1 MKKYTLLPLS
11 LLIVA
16 GLLLSGCHYQLVTGS
31 GNVIEETVDLTGYTS
46 VTLAGIGDVILT
58 QADFQ
63 PVRIEAEDNLIPYF
77 EVKVEGSTLVI
88 GLKDE
93 YLGVNL
99 RPTRP
104 VKFYV
109 SLPEVEALTLAG
121 SGNILAGDLQTGDL
135 RLSLLGSGNVTTGDL
150 DSAALRLDLAGSGN
164 IGLQTVQATDVNLS
178 ILGSGN
184 VTLDSLTAAEIS
196 STISGSG
203 DVTLTAGQVDDQQ
216 IEILGSGD
224 YLAAGLE
231 SQTTRVTVSGS
242 GNSQIRVSDSL
253 DVNILGSGDVRY
265 YGQPAMDVNIS
276 GSGSVSQVSE

>member
-1 MKKYTLLPLS
+1 MKKLSLFTLS

-16 GLLLSGCHYQLVTGS
+16 GLLLSGCTYRIVTGS
-31 GNVIEETVDLTGYTS
+31 GNVSAETYDLTGYTR

-58 QADFQ
+58 QEGFQ

-77 EVKVEGSTLVI
+77 EVKVEGDSLVI
-88 GLKDE
+88 GIRDE

-121 SGNILAGDLQTGDL
+121 SGNVLAGDLQTEDL
-135 RLSLLGSGNVTTGDL
+135 RLSLLGSGNVSTGDL
-150 DSAALRLDLAGSGN
+150 DSAALDVNLAGSGD
-164 IGLQTVQATDVNLS
+164 IRLQTVSASEVTLA

-184 VTLDSLTAAEIS
+184 VTLDSVSAGRIS
-196 STISGSG
+196 SAISGSG
-203 DVTLTAGQVDDQQ
+203 DVTLTTGQVEDQE

-224 YLAAGLE
+224 YLAAGME
-231 SQTTRVTVSGS
+231 SQTARVTVSGS
-242 GNSQIRVSDSL
+242 GNTQIRASDSL
-253 DVNILGSGDVRY
+253 EVNILGSGDVRY
-265 YGQPAMDVNIS
+265 TGQPAMDVNIS
-276 GSGSVSQVSE
+276 GSGSVSQVNE